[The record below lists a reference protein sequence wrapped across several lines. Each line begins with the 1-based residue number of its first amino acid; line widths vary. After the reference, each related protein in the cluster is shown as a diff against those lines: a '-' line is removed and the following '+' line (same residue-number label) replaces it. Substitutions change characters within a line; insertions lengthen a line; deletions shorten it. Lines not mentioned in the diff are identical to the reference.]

1 MKLRHNA
8 EDIEIRSILP
18 VIPLRDVVVYPHM
31 IYPLLIGR
39 KLTIN
44 AMQEAMVQEKQMF
57 LVAQRSPSID
67 NPKAS
72 DLYTVGVVARILQV
86 MKMPNG
92 TLKVLV
98 EGLVRA
104 EVVSISKSNSYL
116 TAKLNLIDSN
126 ASASDRETEA
136 LSRAVSEQFAE

>member
-1 MKLRHNA
+1 MKIHHNA
-8 EDIEIRSILP
+8 EDIEIRSTLP
-18 VIPLRDVVVYPHM
+18 VIPLRDVVIYPHM

-44 AMQEAMVQEKQMF
+44 ALQEAMVQEKQMF

-67 NPKAS
+67 NPKPA

-104 EVVSISKSNSYL
+104 EVLSISKSNSYPDRQ
-116 TAKLNLIDSN
+116 TEFHR
-126 ASASDRETEA
+126 SARDVTVRS
-136 LSRAVSEQFAE
+136 